1 MVAKNWFKSSMTKT
15 TNFESE
21 KKIIQLWCPQKR
33 SRLYCYTAKLER
45 MKWCKFVITCDAAF
59 TRFFGLFITKTIVN
73 HRTWIW
79 EKPLKNHRCQ
89 WSICKKTFN
98 GDGQGV
104 AKPLK
109 NHRWQWC
116 PEEKTLPSHRLK
128 KMTIVE
134 VYWGTLFPD
143 RLEQM
148 PFELQFSLH
157 KCPKPSWQA
166 FWPPHNQANCPF
178 ELRQFFS
185 K

>member
-1 MVAKNWFKSSMTKT
+1 MNLRRKLFHCTVHTKRLVDKVWTVVSSRQIFHKM
-15 TNFESE
+15 
-21 KKIIQLWCPQKR
+21 W
-33 SRLYCYTAKLER
+33 Y
-45 MKWCKFVITCDAAF
+45 VAF
-59 TRFFGLFITKTIVN
+59 TRFFGFFITKTIVN

-134 VYWGTLFPD
+134 VYVGQYSFYKRAYEVYFKILYLTKNNWGSFNIL
-143 RLEQM
+143 
-148 PFELQFSLH
+148 SLS
-157 KCPKPSWQA
+157 PVPVVSVLPVNSW
-166 FWPPHNQANCPF
+166 FKNTFKDSPR
-178 ELRQFFS
+178 EYS
-185 K
+185 

>member
-1 MVAKNWFKSSMTKT
+1 MILLAHLSDVSVRINIGTFSAILVGSEMQNGVFILIGTHEGNVFLQVMNFRFCVY
-15 TNFESE
+15 TN
-21 KKIIQLWCPQKR
+21 QD
-33 SRLYCYTAKLER
+33 YTAKVER
-45 MKWCKFVITCDAAF
+45 MKWCMESIMQITQICCKIRYVAF
-59 TRFFGLFITKTIVN
+59 TRVFGPFITKTIAN

-79 EKPLKNHRCQ
+79 VKPLKNHRCQ

-134 VYWGTLFPD
+134 V
-143 RLEQM
+143 
-148 PFELQFSLH
+148 
-157 KCPKPSWQA
+157 
-166 FWPPHNQANCPF
+166 
-178 ELRQFFS
+178 
-185 K
+185 